1 MRSSLP
7 PRQRGLAL
15 IIVLWMVTLLS
26 VIASNFAYNM
36 RSDLQVTRNLLSSSQ
51 AQALADAGI
60 ERALYELT
68 KPAADA
74 RRWKP
79 DGLRH
84 EFELGGAK
92 IAVTVVD
99 ESGKID
105 LNSAQDTL
113 LKAVL
118 RSAGLS
124 EEQSLALLD
133 ALLDWRDQDSQK
145 RPLGAEGE
153 DYRAAGKK
161 AVPSNRQFETQEEV
175 RQVMGVTPELYQK
188 ISGMLTVYTKQPGIN
203 PAFAPREILQ
213 AIPGLEAAQLEAY
226 LFQRQLNLEQGLPPP
241 AFPITASYLTQT
253 SSPVTGIRSEV
264 RLADGT
270 SYVREAVVKAST
282 VGKQPH
288 LFLRWAEGAL
298 KDPAAA
304 GHNRGQGTINL

>member
-1 MRSSLP
+1 MKNNN

-68 KPAADA
+68 KPSTDS
-74 RRWKP
+74 RRWKA

-84 EFELGGAK
+84 EFELGGVK
-92 IAVTVVD
+92 IAVTLVD

-118 RSAGLS
+118 GSAGQT
-124 EEQSLALLD
+124 EDQAAAVLD
-133 ALLDWRDQDSQK
+133 ALLDWRDQDTQK
-145 RPLGAEGE
+145 RPHGAEE
-153 DYRAAGKK
+153 DDYRAAGKR
-161 AVPSNRQFETQEEV
+161 AMPSNRQFETLEEV
-175 RQVMGVTPELYQK
+175 RQVMGVSPELYRK
-188 ISGMLTVYTKQPGIN
+188 ISRMLTIYSKQPGIN
-203 PAFAPREILQ
+203 PAFAPREVLQ
-213 AIPGLEAAQLEAY
+213 AIPGLDAAQLEAY
-226 LFQRQLNLEQGLPPP
+226 LFQRQQNLERDLPPP
-241 AFPITASYLTQT
+241 PFPVTASYLIQ
-253 SSPVTGIRSEV
+253 SSTPVTGIRSEV

-270 SYVREAVVKAST
+270 AYVREAVVKASLS
-282 VGKQPH
+282 GKRPH
-288 LFLRWAEGAL
+288 LFLRWAEGY
-298 KDPAAA
+298 
-304 GHNRGQGTINL
+304 

>member
-1 MRSSLP
+1 MRSKPSH
-7 PRQRGLAL
+7 QRGLAL

-68 KPAADA
+68 KPAADT

-84 EFELGGAK
+84 EFELDGVK
-92 IAVTVVD
+92 IAVTVAD

-113 LKAVL
+113 LKAIL
-118 RSAGLS
+118 GSAGMA

-133 ALLDWRDQDSQK
+133 ALLDWRDQDSQR
-145 RPLGAEGE
+145 RPRGAEEE

-161 AVPSNRQFETQEEV
+161 AVPSNRPFETQEEV

-188 ISGMLTVYTKQPGIN
+188 ISGMLTVYSKQPGIN
-203 PAFAPREILQ
+203 PAFAPREVLQ
-213 AIPGLEAAQLEAY
+213 AIPGLEVAQLEAY
-226 LFQRQLNLEQGLPPP
+226 LSQRQQNLEQGLPPP

-298 KDPAAA
+298 KDPVAA